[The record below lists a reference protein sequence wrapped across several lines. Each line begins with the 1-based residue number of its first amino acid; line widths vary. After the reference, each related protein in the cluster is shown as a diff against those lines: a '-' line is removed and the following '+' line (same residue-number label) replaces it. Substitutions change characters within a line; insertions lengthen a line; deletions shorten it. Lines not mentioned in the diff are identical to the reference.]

1 MNLGIQILF
10 LGLLFFGF
18 FAVISQPREKSIIA
32 FIIVWF
38 VFPNH
43 TTVIVDLNGLPLFF
57 VVEIFLVLALWAV
70 VFMYRGDRYSFIG
83 FRHEKFVLKI
93 LALTFL
99 VQYSVGILMV
109 DITTNV
115 SSQELT
121 NKRLEGMV
129 HGLAA
134 ISYCFACYKFV
145 RTRHHI
151 FLILRTFLALSSI
164 LSLELLVSIFGP
176 MSSAISQY
184 TMRPVGG
191 FFSIFLGD
199 YHAVGL
205 FSAVGILSGLYLA
218 RTFRKSKYYFAALIS
233 IFPLIYNFGERATL
247 LAFFFGFA
255 YLVIMNISVVK
266 RRIAVSIA
274 AALLV
279 FGALFFQSLQNA
291 VEGYA
296 QNFAGD
302 LVDNKGL
309 GKQIVGI
316 ASSDSMSVRLGMQ
329 VRGLEIIWESLPFG
343 VGEDAVDF
351 YLQKRSNSTHQN
363 FLGITNGKIV
373 DSYNIVAN
381 GFKRTE
387 LHNSYLDIIAS
398 YGLLGMISL
407 ILVIKALV
415 SNWRQYLRKSS
426 YYDDDN
432 VGGIIFSL
440 LIFCGIFYFFYSS
453 PRIYVIFF
461 TLFHITYLLSHDP
474 KLFFKDQLTH

>member
-1 MNLGIQILF
+1 
-10 LGLLFFGF
+10 
-18 FAVISQPREKSIIA
+18 
-32 FIIVWF
+32 
-38 VFPNH
+38 
-43 TTVIVDLNGLPLFF
+43 
-57 VVEIFLVLALWAV
+57 
-70 VFMYRGDRYSFIG
+70 
-83 FRHEKFVLKI
+83 
-93 LALTFL
+93 
-99 VQYSVGILMV
+99 
-109 DITTNV
+109 
-115 SSQELT
+115 
-121 NKRLEGMV
+121 
-129 HGLAA
+129 
-134 ISYCFACYKFV
+134 
-145 RTRHHI
+145 
-151 FLILRTFLALSSI
+151 
-164 LSLELLVSIFGP
+164 
-176 MSSAISQY
+176 
-184 TMRPVGG
+184 
-191 FFSIFLGD
+191 
-199 YHAVGL
+199 
-205 FSAVGILSGLYLA
+205 
-218 RTFRKSKYYFAALIS
+218 
-233 IFPLIYNFGERATL
+233 
-247 LAFFFGFA
+247 
-255 YLVIMNISVVK
+255 
-266 RRIAVSIA
+266 
-274 AALLV
+274 
-279 FGALFFQSLQNA
+279 
-291 VEGYA
+291 
-296 QNFAGD
+296 
-302 LVDNKGL
+302 
-309 GKQIVGI
+309 
-316 ASSDSMSVRLGMQ
+316 MQ